1 MLLRELSRRTAVAT
15 RSAESFRIAATARVR
30 VGVQT
35 SPTAH
40 RSSSTCINSGSTGSN
55 LCAAAAAA
63 AAAATAAAAAAVTGC
78 TVLAATAEPLSNGK
92 NRPLAPKHRVSI
104 VAGVLRNASWAG
116 DARCASLP
124 AMLAHL
130 EAAGYDG
137 METSVGDLTMMFFQ
151 DLSPEQAIPEINAAV
166 RAAGGVVRL
175 VALVDVKVI

>member
-15 RSAESFRIAATARVR
+15 RSAESFRITATARVR

-40 RSSSTCINSGSTGSN
+40 RSSSSSTGSN

-63 AAAATAAAAAAVTGC
+63 AAAATAAAAAAAVTGC